1 MGKNRSAENPEQRT
15 RATPLLFLAALLP
28 AIVAYGLLYFEA
40 YSVPYQDD
48 YAVILAFATEYQQLP
63 TLRAKI
69 LDVATKQNNDYK
81 LAFEHSIVAAEMELT
96 GHLNFSF
103 LICLGDLFLLP
114 VAYLLWHIYR
124 PEEIDLNR
132 RLIEFIPMSILFFS
146 LTYWQS
152 LNWAMAGLQNLPVIL
167 FSFLAIRLV
176 IPKGSAPPTWPF
188 LFLGC
193 LSAVLAAFSSANG
206 FLLAPIGAVI
216 LLSRRSVA
224 HALVWCASFTVPLAT
239 YLYHYTPYQV
249 SVHEMHHAS
258 FVHKVFYLLAF
269 MGCAIPFHWPAAL
282 LGIVISAVIFLALY
296 SRVDRTHPIPFYCT
310 VWIVATAFLVAWLRG
325 GIASRYSIYSLL
337 LLIFCYSFLLQ
348 YLPSHSTAFTRRRV
362 YATSVALAIALCLV
376 GDLAAH
382 KHLSAQRRMV
392 QTGMER
398 YRDSPEVNSPMINP
412 EVIAVAP
419 EEAAFERDTLTRAI
433 QNHIYTL
440 PQKP

>member
-1 MGKNRSAENPEQRT
+1 V
-15 RATPLLFLAALLP
+15 LVP
-28 AIVAYGLLYFEA
+28 AILAYGLLYFEA

-48 YAVILAFATEYQQLP
+48 YGVILAFATEYQQLP
-63 TLRAKI
+63 SLKAKI

-81 LAFEHSIVAAEMELT
+81 LAFEHSIVAAELELT

-114 VAYLLWHIYR
+114 IAYLLWRIY
-124 PEEIDLNR
+124 PPDEGDLNR
-132 RLIEFIPMSILFFS
+132 RLIEFIPISLFFFS

-167 FSFLAIRLV
+167 FSFLAIRLA
-176 IPKGSAPPTWPF
+176 IADRSAPLTWP
-188 LFLGC
+188 LLLLAC
-193 LSAVLAAFSSANG
+193 LSAALAAFSSANG
-206 FLLAPIGAVI
+206 FLLAPIGGVI
-216 LLSRRSVA
+216 LLRRRSVA
-224 HALVWCASFTVPLAT
+224 QALVWCASFTVPLAT
-239 YLYHYTPYQV
+239 YLYHYTPYHV

-269 MGCAIPFHWPAAL
+269 MGCTIPFRWPAAL
-282 LGIVISAVIFLALY
+282 LGVAISAVIFLALY
-296 SRVDRTHPIPFYCT
+296 SRVDRTHPVAFYCT
-310 VWIVATAFLVAWLRG
+310 VWIVATACLVAWLRG

-337 LLIFCYSFLLQ
+337 LLIFCYAFLLK

-362 YATSVALAIALCLV
+362 YATSVALAVTLCLA

-392 QTGMER
+392 QTGMEQ
-398 YRDSPEVNSPMINP
+398 YRNSPEVNSPMINP

-440 PQKP
+440 PPKP